1 MDVSLTPAQ
10 TVCVPIG
17 PKCGECDLAGGLCP
31 SAKKAT
37 KRSQKKTVIATA
49 LTAGPKIEITLE
61 ETVTQTIAPANPNP
75 ADCIDDQ

>member
-1 MDVSLTPAQ
+1 M
-10 TVCVPIG
+10 
-17 PKCGECDLAGGLCP
+17 
-31 SAKKAT
+31 KAT

-61 ETVTQTIAPANPNP
+61 ETATQTIAPANPNP